1 MNDVK
6 PGAILSNAELLKL
19 FSTPSGPELLDISDS
34 DYKYIQRVDWSMYVN
49 PHQYFTSE
57 REFLLGALIGKL
69 TPELSLQLPTLKDI
83 FRIKET
89 SSKFK
94 TKAQKVAFIQQIS
107 DHLKDLPYN
116 SFQLQKIKDFLL
128 KKSKQYRI
136 SVPDIEINANFVRH
150 PPLK

>member
-19 FSTPSGPELLDISDS
+19 FSTPSGPELLDVSDS
-34 DYKYIQRVDWSMYVN
+34 DFKYIQRLDWGMYVN
-49 PHQYFTSE
+49 PDQYFTSE
-57 REFLLGALIGKL
+57 SEFLLGALIGKL
-69 TPELSLQLPTLKDI
+69 TPEISLQLPTLQDI

-116 SFQLQKIKDFLL
+116 SFQLQKIKDF
-128 KKSKQYRI
+128 Y
-136 SVPDIEINANFVRH
+136 
-150 PPLK
+150 